1 MRKFDEDSA
10 LAVVFANTRR
20 KKRTEDLTVVADAF
34 EFLARSYGSNQAVAK
49 KVGLSAEMVREFR
62 KLCGLSEP
70 VKQLVRS
77 RAIDNLDVAYRI
89 AMVTDARTQLAM
101 AKEATGL
108 QSDDVRDVRRL
119 VSRTGLTP
127 ASSKRKVIA
136 SKLKGL
142 HVFMMDFDDAQYRE
156 ILRQARLRNLDP
168 AEMVKRVIADWLA
181 KTGQRPSGKTR

>member
-1 MRKFDEDSA
+1 MRKFDEDGA

>member
-1 MRKFDEDSA
+1 
-10 LAVVFANTRR
+10 
-20 KKRTEDLTVVADAF
+20 
-34 EFLARSYGSNQAVAK
+34 
-49 KVGLSAEMVREFR
+49 MVREFR

-181 KTGQRPSGKTR
+181 KAGQKPSGKTR